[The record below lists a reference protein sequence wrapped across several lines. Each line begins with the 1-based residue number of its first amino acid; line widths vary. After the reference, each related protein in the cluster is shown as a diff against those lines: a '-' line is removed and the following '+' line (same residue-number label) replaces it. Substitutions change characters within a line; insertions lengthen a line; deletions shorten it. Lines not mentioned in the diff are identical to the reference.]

1 MAFHV
6 MLMLVQNVCCVS
18 LDVHRREH
26 LIEVMVASSARCLQ
40 ADTMIFRR
48 LIFAVMFAI
57 EWRLHVQWKANL
69 KPQISAYI
77 CKSCLICKCLEFRHG
92 LFEMTSNIYIYIWAS
107 SVQSLSTSHLCSKQI
122 YCQMKWLNLNWSLPP
137 PPPLKVVNN
146 CASIERSVFLIARR
160 DENENKYVKL
170 LCLTHTHDTHDTLYR

>member
-6 MLMLVQNVCCVS
+6 MLMLVQNVCVS

-57 EWRLHVQWKANL
+57 E
-69 KPQISAYI
+69 
-77 CKSCLICKCLEFRHG
+77 
-92 LFEMTSNIYIYIWAS
+92 
-107 SVQSLSTSHLCSKQI
+107 
-122 YCQMKWLNLNWSLPP
+122 
-137 PPPLKVVNN
+137 
-146 CASIERSVFLIARR
+146 
-160 DENENKYVKL
+160 
-170 LCLTHTHDTHDTLYR
+170 

>member
-137 PPPLKVVNN
+137 PPLKVVL
-146 CASIERSVFLIARR
+146 SDRYFW
-160 DENENKYVKL
+160 
-170 LCLTHTHDTHDTLYR
+170 